1 MSAEEKRGSDRI
13 VPMDLLR
20 AYRDYRELFDE
31 QSLAL
36 KAISAR

>member
-1 MSAEEKRGSDRI
+1 
-13 VPMDLLR
+13 MDLLR